1 MNRIA
6 LTVALVDTLKG
17 KVTIYGTVGT
27 TADRTRAEQTVRKV
41 DGVKS
46 VRNLRQVVPVS
57 MKDMVASND
66 SDVKGR
72 VEASLK
78 TDTRMD
84 DVKVASVNNG
94 VVLLSGKPR
103 TSPRSCAPSRT
114 PIP

>member
-6 LTVALVDTLKG
+6 LTVALV
-17 KVTIYGTVGT
+17 
-27 TADRTRAEQTVRKV
+27 TVRKV

-84 DVKVASVNNG
+84 DVKVASVTNG

-103 TSPRSCAPSRT
+103 TSPRSCAIENAYSVNGVHRVASEIQT
-114 PIP
+114 IEN

>member
-1 MNRIA
+1 VDETLA
-6 LTVALVDTLKG
+6 FVA
-17 KVTIYGTVGT
+17 
-27 TADRTRAEQTVRKV
+27 
-41 DGVKS
+41 
-46 VRNLRQVVPVS
+46 RQSGPGSSIVFDHIFS